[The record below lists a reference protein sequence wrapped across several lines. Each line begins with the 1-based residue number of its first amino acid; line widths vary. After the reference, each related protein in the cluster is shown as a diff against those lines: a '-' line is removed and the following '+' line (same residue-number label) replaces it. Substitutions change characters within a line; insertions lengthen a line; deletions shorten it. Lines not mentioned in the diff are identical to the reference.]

1 MSAAQP
7 IHPKQVTA
15 VDISAPCS
23 FTDDQGITWRGHV
36 IAKARHADHHQ
47 LRLVR
52 SESGRVFW
60 VPYWRITWEVLKS

>member
-36 IAKARHADHHQ
+36 IAKARHCDVHQ
-47 LRLVR
+47 VRLVR
-52 SESGRVFW
+52 TDSGRLLW
-60 VPYWRITWEVLKS
+60 VPYSRINWEQSR